1 MIPCSL
7 WVLLSLQLGNIVD
20 RIGIILSFII
30 LIFPLSSKKNLLGA
44 CVTFLSF
51 TLETKTVNLK
61 IEIDL
66 RMNIEEEER
75 GLSPWIWSNHFYFI
89 LTTNHFLCTL
99 SGYIKNIRKYWRI
112 TYKFLPAYT
121 TMVLIVIGIKY
132 KKTIFNCLK
141 EYHHAYVISW
151 SFFAI
156 R

>member
-75 GLSPWIWSNHFYFI
+75 GLSPWI
-89 LTTNHFLCTL
+89 
-99 SGYIKNIRKYWRI
+99 
-112 TYKFLPAYT
+112 
-121 TMVLIVIGIKY
+121 
-132 KKTIFNCLK
+132 
-141 EYHHAYVISW
+141 
-151 SFFAI
+151 
-156 R
+156 